1 MDPWE
6 AVEPPHEAA
15 WVPGAG
21 QGGAAE
27 PTQHHT
33 GSIQS
38 DGQARRRQWACR
50 DDNTMPCLER
60 HFDNWT

>member
-15 WVPGAG
+15 WASGAG

-27 PTQHHT
+27 PAEGEAAAALGT
-33 GSIQS
+33 GQEPVAALNGFVGPAI
-38 DGQARRRQWACR
+38 APAA
-50 DDNTMPCLER
+50 
-60 HFDNWT
+60 